1 MSDKETKKDDF
12 SKIREKH
19 RVRKTIS
26 SLLLAFAVLYL
37 PIVLIASGGARA
49 EISLLTIGTISDSI
63 EAEGLLLKE
72 ENILFLPFEGTYTQ
86 SVSEG
91 ERIPA
96 GSTIATVVEDAYAS
110 KLREL
115 ENLANEILLRKKEG
129 GLSSGIF
136 TRDLKQIE
144 EELSDNIGEIASLVA
159 TGRLDDLAYFEEEI
173 TRLES
178 ARDEIVAGSMT
189 TDQYTEDLQRQ
200 YDVLSV
206 SLMGKVTEIKASQ
219 PGYISFEIDGYEGT
233 MTEEIIRGFSAE
245 EARMAIKQFG
255 RDSSDDNT
263 DSPFAKLI
271 TGNSYT
277 LVAVIDDSDADR
289 MRGFANF
296 ELTIEKPDLSFG
308 TNEVEFGVSQ
318 GGKTVIYIKVNKKLG
333 ELASARR
340 INFSIQLYEYSGLM
354 VPIRSLLNYEAYP
367 IREVELARVKDNWIQ
382 FMSVEVLAAN
392 KTHAIIRPV
401 EETLNLFDYY
411 AVNPKR
417 VEEGQV
423 VR

>member
-12 SKIREKH
+12 SKIRKKH
-19 RVRKTIS
+19 RVRRTIS
-26 SLLLAFAVLYL
+26 SALLAFALLYL
-37 PIVLIASGGARA
+37 PVVLIASGGAAA
-49 EISLLTIGTISDSI
+49 EISLLTSGTISDSI
-63 EAEGLLLKE
+63 EAEGLILKE
-72 ENILFLPFEGTYTQ
+72 EKLLYLPFEGTYTQ

-96 GSTIATVVEDAYAS
+96 GSTIATIVEDAYAA

-115 ENLANEILLRKKEG
+115 DNLANEIILRKKDG

-144 EELSDNIGEIASLVA
+144 EEIGENIGEIASLVA

-173 TRLES
+173 IRLES

-200 YDVLSV
+200 YNVLSE
-206 SLMGKVTEIKASQ
+206 SLSGKVTAIKASE
-219 PGYISFEIDGYEGT
+219 PGYISFEIDGYEGA
-233 MTEEIIRGFSAE
+233 MTEETIRGFSAE
-245 EARMAIKQFG
+245 ETRTAIKQFG
-255 RDSSDDNT
+255 RESLDNSIG
-263 DSPFAKLI
+263 SPFAKLV

-289 MRGFANF
+289 MRGFSDF
-296 ELTIEKPDLSFG
+296 ELSIEKPNLSFD
-308 TNEVEFGVSQ
+308 TNEVEFGVSN

-340 INFSIQLYEYSGLM
+340 VSFSIKLYEYSGLM
-354 VPIRSLLNYEAYP
+354 VPVRSLLNYEAYP
-367 IREVELARVKDNWIQ
+367 IREVELARVRDNWIQ
-382 FMSVEVLAAN
+382 FIEVEVLAAN
-392 KTHAIIRPV
+392 KTHAIIQPV
-401 EETLNLFDYY
+401 EGTLNLFDYY

-423 VR
+423 VK